1 VTRRLIVQQ
10 FVTLD
15 GYAAGLD
22 GSIDFIGPAA
32 SDPARDPR
40 HVLEMEQDTLQLLGS
55 ADTLLLGRKT
65 YEMFIGYWPDV
76 GTDKEPIADQLNA
89 TPKLVFSGTLGRA
102 PWGKWEEATIIRGDA
117 VEHVRKLKS
126 EPGKNLILWG
136 SLSLAQALGTAG
148 LIDEYQ
154 LRVCPAV
161 LCEGR
166 TVWAKSL
173 GPADLELLDVKS
185 YGSGIAQ
192 LRYGTRKS

>member
-1 VTRRLIVQQ
+1 MTRRLIVQQ

-22 GSIDFIGPAA
+22 DSMDFIGSAA
-32 SDPARDPR
+32 SDPAHGPR
-40 HVLEMEQDTLQLLGS
+40 HVLEMEQDTLRLLRG

-65 YEMFIGYWPDV
+65 YQMFSTYWPEAT
-76 GTDKEPIADQLNA
+76 TDREPIADQLNA
-89 TPKLVFSGTLGRA
+89 TPKLVFSGTLERA
-102 PWGKWEEATIIRGDA
+102 PWGKWDEATVVNGDA
-117 VEHVRKLKS
+117 AAHVRKLKS

-154 LRVCPAV
+154 FRVCPVV
-161 LCEGR
+161 LREGR

-173 GPADLELLDVKS
+173 GTADPELLDVKS
-185 YGSGIAQ
+185 YGSGVAQ
-192 LRYGTRKS
+192 LRYSTGKS